1 MQERCPPALVIFHGL
16 EVSHGSCPPSKR
28 RNYAN
33 ASGKNGP
40 WGATSRSADARDR
53 GRGTTGGSQHPP
65 LPPALGASP
74 IGPKMTLRRD
84 RFGGEREHVAQPRL
98 PSRETSPEPLLWRI
112 SQLLRRNRGK
122 GWSLFPSRDGFSTCR
137 WNLDPQQPARCQREN
152 ADCPGDGGL
161 ERWVSD
167 VVMRPLRSAVPK
179 AHSVSAKP

>member
-1 MQERCPPALVIFHGL
+1 MSLSAGAMSAALVIFHGL

-40 WGATSRSADARDR
+40 WGGTSRSADASDR
-53 GRGTTGGSQHPP
+53 GRGTTGGPPHPP

-122 GWSLFPSRDGFSTCR
+122 GWSLFPSPGWFFDVSLEPGSAATGSV
-137 WNLDPQQPARCQREN
+137 PARERSLPWGRR
-152 ADCPGDGGL
+152 AGKVGL
-161 ERWVSD
+161 
-167 VVMRPLRSAVPK
+167 
-179 AHSVSAKP
+179 